1 TGGWPYYPIGSYS
14 PFGRQGW
21 LEFNYKF

>member
-1 TGGWPYYPIGSYS
+1 WPYYPIGSYS